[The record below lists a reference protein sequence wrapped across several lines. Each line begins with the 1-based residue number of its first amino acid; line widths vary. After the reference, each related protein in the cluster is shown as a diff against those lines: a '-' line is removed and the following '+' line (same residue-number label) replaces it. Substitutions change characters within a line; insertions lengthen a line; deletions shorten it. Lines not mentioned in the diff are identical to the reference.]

1 MKIHARFISIWVWG
15 ILLALLWP
23 VGISAA
29 DVQDSDQE
37 LESVQEQLLDEF
49 SFTEIEEAVRNLFPE
64 EKISFTDTVRQLING
79 EMDLTGE
86 LLNRMVWDQLSY
98 VLRMNKSSLIQIIMI
113 ALIAAALSNFSRVF
127 QNRQLSN
134 ISFYVL
140 YLLMIALSLNV
151 FDLTIDW
158 AEEGIEGLTSF
169 MGVFSPV
176 YFIAVSVAKG
186 SVTAVAFYQLVLFLI
201 YLSELIIVKML
212 LPFIHIYMMVRI
224 LDSLSE
230 ENYLSKFAELIHTVV
245 SWGLRSLVAWIIG
258 LNVIQGMMNPA
269 IDAVKRSIITRG
281 AEAIPGVGNALG
293 GMAEVAAGTAV
304 LVKNG
309 IGMTGAVLS
318 VGICLVP
325 LVQIGGTVLLYKLA
339 AAVIQPVSDPRIV
352 GCVETIGEGCMLLMK
367 LIFTTGLLF
376 LLTIA
381 VVSMVTS
388 QN

>member
-169 MGVFSPV
+169 MSVFSPV